1 MKTIALTLVAAA
13 LAMPSFASAE
23 EYCGAIFDHHYGP
36 FDYRTEK
43 SQLTVVE
50 YAHFTQS
57 VEAGIA
63 GNTDY
68 LGGDLS
74 YTLRASPNHHRA
86 LTTLARIA
94 LRDKTPKVPHMKWPV
109 ECYFLRAERYTPDDP
124 FVFSI
129 YASWLYGTG
138 KLDKALTKYKQA
150 VELDPAN
157 PANNYNIGLVYLK
170 KGDFDNAIA
179 HAHKAYSQGYPLP
192 GLKNQL
198 IKAGKWVEP
207 PAKKDE
213 GKAATSAGETAQNA
227 ADNTDAESAAQATR

>member
-13 LAMPSFASAE
+13 LALPSLAGAE
-23 EYCGAIFDHHYGP
+23 EYCGPLFDRHYGP
-36 FDYRTEK
+36 FDYRTER
-43 SQLTVVE
+43 SQLEVVE

-94 LRDKTPKVPHMKWPV
+94 LRDKTPKIPHMKWPV

-124 FVFSI
+124 FVYSI

-157 PANNYNIGLVYLK
+157 AANNYNIGLVYLK
-170 KGDFDNAIA
+170 KGDFENAKM
-179 HAHKAYSQGYPLP
+179 HAHKAYSLGYPLP

-198 IKAGKWVEP
+198 IKAGKWTEP
-207 PAKKDE
+207 SPGKDE
-213 GKAATSAGETAQNA
+213 DKTASTTGETAPKA
-227 ADNTDAESAAQATR
+227 ADNGGAEPAAQATR